1 MNNLII
7 CGKANQDIPVKKLR
21 MNKTDEVWLCGT
33 DIREGADL
41 YFEIHGIKVPHKN
54 VITKFGDEVIYN
66 ESGISPSN
74 TISGMMIYAWLK
86 GYKNITLLG
95 CPMIIKEYPQQRI
108 TVVQLVHYLNRHGL
122 NVEWEDMDMATAQK
136 NANVNAARQE
146 EPKKEEVQAKE
157 VHSSKTV
164 KVIFKTV
171 ICASYGTFQP
181 REVAEVPEDIFK
193 DLVKDGFVEKA

>member
-54 VITKFGDEVIYN
+54 VITKFDDEVIYN

-74 TISGMMIYAWLK
+74 TISGMMIYAWLH

-108 TVVQLVHYLNRHGL
+108 TVVQLVHYLNRHGC
-122 NVEWEDMDMATAQK
+122 NVVWEEMNMATAQK
-136 NANVNAARQE
+136 NAKDAEQKNEEAQE
-146 EPKKEEVQAKE
+146 QTKE
-157 VHSSKTV
+157 VHSSKKV
-164 KVIFKTV
+164 KVQFKAV
-171 ICASYGTFQP
+171 VCASYGTFQP
-181 REVAEVPEDIFK
+181 HQVAEVPEDIFK
-193 DLVKDGFVEKA
+193 DLEKAGLVEKAS

>member
-41 YFEIHGIKVPHKN
+41 YFEIHGINVPHKN
-54 VITKFGDEVIYN
+54 VITKFDDEVIYN

-74 TISGMMIYAWLK
+74 TISGMMIYAWLH

-108 TVVQLVHYLNRHGL
+108 TVVQLVHYLNRHGC
-122 NVEWEDMDMATAQK
+122 NVVWEEMNMATAQK
-136 NANVNAARQE
+136 NAKDAEQKNEEAQE
-146 EPKKEEVQAKE
+146 QTKE
-157 VHSSKTV
+157 VHSSKKV
-164 KVIFKTV
+164 KVQFKAV
-171 ICASYGTFQP
+171 VCASYGTYQP
-181 REVAEVPEDIFK
+181 KQVADVPEDIFK
-193 DLVKDGFVEKA
+193 DLEKAGLVEKAS

>member
-54 VITKFGDEVIYN
+54 VITKFDDEVIYN

-74 TISGMMIYAWLK
+74 TISGMMIYAWLH

-108 TVVQLVHYLNRHGL
+108 TVVQLVHYLNRHGC
-122 NVEWEDMDMATAQK
+122 NVIWEEMNMATAQK
-136 NANVNAARQE
+136 NAEKQVPE
-146 EPKKEEVQAKE
+146 TKEVQEKE
-157 VHSSKTV
+157 VHSSKMV
-164 KVIFKTV
+164 KAKFKTV

-181 REVAEVPEDIFK
+181 HQVAEVPEDIFK
-193 DLVKDGFVEKA
+193 DLEKAGLVEKAS

>member
-54 VITKFGDEVIYN
+54 VITKFDDEVIYN

-74 TISGMMIYAWLK
+74 TISGMMIYAWLH

-108 TVVQLVHYLNRHGL
+108 TVVQLVHYLNRHGC
-122 NVEWEDMDMATAQK
+122 NVVWEEMNMATAQK
-136 NANVNAARQE
+136 NAKDAEQKNE
-146 EPKKEEVQAKE
+146 EAQKQAKE
-157 VHSSKTV
+157 VHSSKKV
-164 KVIFKTV
+164 KVQFKAV
-171 ICASYGTFQP
+171 VCASYGTYQP
-181 REVAEVPEDIFK
+181 KQVAEVPEDIFK
-193 DLVKDGFVEKA
+193 DLEKAGLVEKAS

>member
-7 CGKANQDIPVKKLR
+7 CGKANQNVPVKKLR
-21 MNKTDEVWLCGT
+21 INKTDEVWLCGT

-54 VITKFGDEVIYN
+54 VITKFDDEVIYN

-74 TISGMMIYAWLK
+74 TISGMMIYAWLH

-108 TVVQLVHYLNRHGL
+108 TVVQLVHYLNRHGC
-122 NVEWEDMDMATAQK
+122 NVIWEEMNMATAQK
-136 NANVNAARQE
+136 NAEKQVPE
-146 EPKKEEVQAKE
+146 TKEVQEKE
-157 VHSSKTV
+157 VHSSKMV
-164 KVIFKTV
+164 KAKFKTV

-181 REVAEVPEDIFK
+181 HQVAEVPEDIFK
-193 DLVKDGFVEKA
+193 DLEKAGLVEKAS

>member
-54 VITKFGDEVIYN
+54 VITKFDDEVIYN

-74 TISGMMIYAWLK
+74 TISGMMIYAWLH

-108 TVVQLVHYLNRHGL
+108 TVVQLVHYLNRHGC
-122 NVEWEDMDMATAQK
+122 NVVWEEMNMATAQK
-136 NANVNAARQE
+136 NAEKQAPETKEIQE
-146 EPKKEEVQAKE
+146 KE
-157 VHSSKTV
+157 VHSSKMV
-164 KVIFKTV
+164 KAKFKTV

-181 REVAEVPEDIFK
+181 RQVAEIPEDIFK
-193 DLVKDGFVEKA
+193 DLEKAGLVEKES

>member
-54 VITKFGDEVIYN
+54 VITKFDDEVIYN

-74 TISGMMIYAWLK
+74 TISGMMIYAWLH

-108 TVVQLVHYLNRHGL
+108 TVIQLVHYLNRHGC
-122 NVEWEDMDMATAQK
+122 NVVWEEMNMATAQK
-136 NANVNAARQE
+136 NAEKQAPE
-146 EPKKEEVQAKE
+146 IKEVQEKE
-157 VHSSKTV
+157 VHSSKMV
-164 KVIFKTV
+164 KAKFKTV

-181 REVAEVPEDIFK
+181 RQVAEVPEDIFK
-193 DLVKDGFVEKA
+193 DLEKAGLVEKAS

>member
-21 MNKTDEVWLCGT
+21 INKTDEVWLCGT

-54 VITKFGDEVIYN
+54 VITKFDDEVIYN

-74 TISGMMIYAWLK
+74 TISGMMIYAWLH

-108 TVVQLVHYLNRHGL
+108 TVVQLVHYLNRHGC
-122 NVEWEDMDMATAQK
+122 NVVWEEMNMATAQK
-136 NANVNAARQE
+136 NAKDAEQKNEEAQE
-146 EPKKEEVQAKE
+146 QVKE
-157 VHSSKTV
+157 VHSSKKV
-164 KVIFKTV
+164 KVQFKAV
-171 ICASYGTFQP
+171 VCASYGTYQP
-181 REVAEVPEDIFK
+181 KQVAEVPEDIFK
-193 DLVKDGFVEKA
+193 DLEKAGLVEKAS

>member
-54 VITKFGDEVIYN
+54 VITKFDDEVIYN

-74 TISGMMIYAWLK
+74 TISGMMIYAWLH

-95 CPMIIKEYPQQRI
+95 CPMIINEYPQQRI
-108 TVVQLVHYLNRHGL
+108 TVVQLVHYLNRHGC
-122 NVEWEDMDMATAQK
+122 NVVWEEMNMATAQK
-136 NANVNAARQE
+136 NAEKQAPE
-146 EPKKEEVQAKE
+146 TKEVQEKE
-157 VHSSKTV
+157 VHSSKKV
-164 KVIFKTV
+164 KAKFKTI

-181 REVAEVPEDIFK
+181 HQVAEVPEDIFK
-193 DLVKDGFVEKA
+193 DLEKAGLVEKAS

>member
-54 VITKFGDEVIYN
+54 VITKFDDEVIYN

-74 TISGMMIYAWLK
+74 TISGMMIYAWLH

-108 TVVQLVHYLNRHGL
+108 TVVQLVHYLNRHGC
-122 NVEWEDMDMATAQK
+122 NVVWEEMNMATAQK
-136 NANVNAARQE
+136 NAKDAEQKNEEAQE
-146 EPKKEEVQAKE
+146 QTKE
-157 VHSSKTV
+157 VHSSKKV
-164 KVIFKTV
+164 KVQFKAV
-171 ICASYGTFQP
+171 VCASYGTFQP
-181 REVAEVPEDIFK
+181 RQVAEVPEDIFK
-193 DLVKDGFVEKA
+193 DLEKAGLVEKAS

>member
-54 VITKFGDEVIYN
+54 VITKFDDEVIYN

-74 TISGMMIYAWLK
+74 TISGMMIYAWLH

-108 TVVQLVHYLNRHGL
+108 TVVQLVHYLNRHGC
-122 NVEWEDMDMATAQK
+122 NVVWEEMNMTTAQK
-136 NANVNAARQE
+136 NAEKQAPE
-146 EPKKEEVQAKE
+146 TKEVQEKE
-157 VHSSKTV
+157 VHSSKMV
-164 KVIFKTV
+164 KAKFKAV

-181 REVAEVPEDIFK
+181 RQVAEVPEDIFK
-193 DLVKDGFVEKA
+193 DLEKAGLVEKES

>member
-7 CGKANQDIPVKKLR
+7 CGKANQNIPVKKLR

-54 VITKFGDEVIYN
+54 VITKFDDEVIYN

-74 TISGMMIYAWLK
+74 TISGMMIYAWLH

-95 CPMIIKEYPQQRI
+95 CPMVIKEYPQQRI
-108 TVVQLVHYLNRHGL
+108 TVVQLVHYLNRHGC
-122 NVEWEDMDMATAQK
+122 NVVWEEMNMATAQK
-136 NANVNAARQE
+136 NAEKQAPE
-146 EPKKEEVQAKE
+146 TKEVQEKE
-157 VHSSKTV
+157 VHSSKMV
-164 KVIFKTV
+164 KAKFKTV

-181 REVAEVPEDIFK
+181 KQVAEVPEDIFK
-193 DLVKDGFVEKA
+193 DLEKAGLVEKAS

>member
-7 CGKANQDIPVKKLR
+7 CGKANQDVPVKKLR

-54 VITKFGDEVIYN
+54 VITKFDDEVIYN

-74 TISGMMIYAWLK
+74 TISGMMIYAWLH

-108 TVVQLVHYLNRHGL
+108 TVVQLVHYLNRHGC
-122 NVEWEDMDMATAQK
+122 NVVWEEMNMATAQK
-136 NANVNAARQE
+136 NAEKQAPETKEFQE
-146 EPKKEEVQAKE
+146 KE
-157 VHSSKTV
+157 VHSSKMV
-164 KVIFKTV
+164 KAKFKTV

-181 REVAEVPEDIFK
+181 HQVAEVPEDIFK
-193 DLVKDGFVEKA
+193 DLEKAGLVEKAS

>member
-54 VITKFGDEVIYN
+54 VITKFDDEVIYN

-74 TISGMMIYAWLK
+74 TISGMMIYAWLH

-108 TVVQLVHYLNRHGL
+108 TVVQLVHYLNRHGC
-122 NVEWEDMDMATAQK
+122 NVVWEEMNMATAQK
-136 NANVNAARQE
+136 NAEKQATE
-146 EPKKEEVQAKE
+146 TKEVQEKE
-157 VHSSKTV
+157 VHSSKMV
-164 KVIFKTV
+164 KAKFKAV

-181 REVAEVPEDIFK
+181 RQVAEVPEDIFK
-193 DLVKDGFVEKA
+193 DLEKAGLVEKES

>member
-54 VITKFGDEVIYN
+54 VITKFDDEVIYN

-74 TISGMMIYAWLK
+74 TISGMMIYAWLH

-108 TVVQLVHYLNRHGL
+108 TVVQLVHYLNRHGC
-122 NVEWEDMDMATAQK
+122 NVVWEEMNMATAQK
-136 NANVNAARQE
+136 NAEKQAPE
-146 EPKKEEVQAKE
+146 TKEVQEKE
-157 VHSSKTV
+157 VHSSKMV
-164 KVIFKTV
+164 KAKFKTV

-181 REVAEVPEDIFK
+181 RQVAEVPEDIFK
-193 DLVKDGFVEKA
+193 DLEKAGLVEKES

>member
-54 VITKFGDEVIYN
+54 VITKFDDEVIYN

-74 TISGMMIYAWLK
+74 TISGMMIYAWLH

-108 TVVQLVHYLNRHGL
+108 TVVQLVHYLNRHGC
-122 NVEWEDMDMATAQK
+122 NVVWEEMNMATAQK
-136 NANVNAARQE
+136 NAEKQAPE
-146 EPKKEEVQAKE
+146 TKEVQEKE
-157 VHSSKTV
+157 VHSSKMV
-164 KVIFKTV
+164 KAKFKTV

-181 REVAEVPEDIFK
+181 RQVAEVPEDIFK
-193 DLVKDGFVEKA
+193 DLEKAGLVEKAS

>member
-54 VITKFGDEVIYN
+54 VITKFDDEVIYN

-74 TISGMMIYAWLK
+74 TISGMMIYAWLH

-95 CPMIIKEYPQQRI
+95 CPMIINEYPQQRI
-108 TVVQLVHYLNRHGL
+108 TVVQLVHYLNRHGC
-122 NVEWEDMDMATAQK
+122 NVVWEEMNMATAQK
-136 NANVNAARQE
+136 NAEKQAPE
-146 EPKKEEVQAKE
+146 TKEVQEKE
-157 VHSSKTV
+157 VHSSKMV
-164 KVIFKTV
+164 KAKFKTV

-181 REVAEVPEDIFK
+181 HQVAEVPEDIFK
-193 DLVKDGFVEKA
+193 DLEKAGLVEKAS

>member
-7 CGKANQDIPVKKLR
+7 CGKANQNIPVKKLR
-21 MNKTDEVWLCGT
+21 INKTDEVWLCGT

-54 VITKFGDEVIYN
+54 VITKFDDEVIYN

-74 TISGMMIYAWLK
+74 TISGMMIYAWLH

-95 CPMIIKEYPQQRI
+95 CPMIINEYPQQRK
-108 TVVQLVHYLNRHGL
+108 TVVQLVHYLNRHGC
-122 NVEWEDMDMATAQK
+122 NVVWEEMDMATAQK
-136 NANVNAARQE
+136 NAEKE
-146 EPKKEEVQAKE
+146 EPKKEEVQEKE

-164 KVIFKTV
+164 KAQFKTV

-181 REVAEVPEDIFK
+181 RQVAEIPEDVFK
-193 DLVKDGFVEKA
+193 DLEKAGLVEKVS

>member
-33 DIREGADL
+33 DIREDADL

-54 VITKFGDEVIYN
+54 VITKFDDEVIYN

-74 TISGMMIYAWLK
+74 TISGMMIYAWLH

-108 TVVQLVHYLNRHGL
+108 TVVQLVHYLNRHGC
-122 NVEWEDMDMATAQK
+122 NVVWEEMNMATAQK
-136 NANVNAARQE
+136 NAEKQAPE
-146 EPKKEEVQAKE
+146 TKEVQEKE
-157 VHSSKTV
+157 VHSSKMV
-164 KVIFKTV
+164 KAKFKTV

-181 REVAEVPEDIFK
+181 RQVAEVPEDIFK
-193 DLVKDGFVEKA
+193 DLEKAGLVEKES

>member
-7 CGKANQDIPVKKLR
+7 CGKANQNVPVKKLR

-54 VITKFGDEVIYN
+54 VITKFEDEVIYN

-95 CPMIIKEYPQQRI
+95 CPMIINEYPQ
-108 TVVQLVHYLNRHGL
+108 VQG
-122 NVEWEDMDMATAQK
+122 E
-136 NANVNAARQE
+136 
-146 EPKKEEVQAKE
+146 
-157 VHSSKTV
+157 
-164 KVIFKTV
+164 
-171 ICASYGTFQP
+171 
-181 REVAEVPEDIFK
+181 
-193 DLVKDGFVEKA
+193 

>member
-54 VITKFGDEVIYN
+54 VITKFDDEVIYN

-74 TISGMMIYAWLK
+74 TISGMMIYAWLH

-95 CPMIIKEYPQQRI
+95 CPMIINEYPQQRI
-108 TVVQLVHYLNRHGL
+108 TVVQLVHYLNRHGC
-122 NVEWEDMDMATAQK
+122 NVVWEEMNMATAQK
-136 NANVNAARQE
+136 NAEKQAPE
-146 EPKKEEVQAKE
+146 TKEVQEKE
-157 VHSSKTV
+157 VHSSKMV
-164 KVIFKTV
+164 KAKFKTI

-181 REVAEVPEDIFK
+181 HQVAEVPEDIFK
-193 DLVKDGFVEKA
+193 DLEKAGLVEKAS

>member
-54 VITKFGDEVIYN
+54 VITKFDDEVIYN

-74 TISGMMIYAWLK
+74 TISGMMIYAWLH

-108 TVVQLVHYLNRHGL
+108 TVVQLVHYLNRHGC
-122 NVEWEDMDMATAQK
+122 NVVWEEMNMATAQK
-136 NANVNAARQE
+136 NAEKQAPE
-146 EPKKEEVQAKE
+146 TKEVQEKE
-157 VHSSKTV
+157 VHSSKMV
-164 KVIFKTV
+164 KAKFKAV
-171 ICASYGTFQP
+171 VCASYGTFQP
-181 REVAEVPEDIFK
+181 KQVAEVPEDIFK
-193 DLVKDGFVEKA
+193 DLEKAGLVEKES

>member
-33 DIREGADL
+33 DIREDADL

-54 VITKFGDEVIYN
+54 VITKFDDEVIYN

-74 TISGMMIYAWLK
+74 TISGMMIYAWLH

-108 TVVQLVHYLNRHGL
+108 TVVQLVHYLNRHGC
-122 NVEWEDMDMATAQK
+122 NVVWEEMNMATAQK
-136 NANVNAARQE
+136 NAEKQAPE
-146 EPKKEEVQAKE
+146 TKEVQEKE
-157 VHSSKTV
+157 VHSSKMV
-164 KVIFKTV
+164 KAKFKTV

-181 REVAEVPEDIFK
+181 RQVAEIPEDIFK
-193 DLVKDGFVEKA
+193 DLEKAGLVEKES

>member
-54 VITKFGDEVIYN
+54 VITKFDDEVIYN

-74 TISGMMIYAWLK
+74 TISGMMIYAWLH

-108 TVVQLVHYLNRHGL
+108 TVVQLVHYLNRHGC
-122 NVEWEDMDMATAQK
+122 NVVWEEMNMATAQK
-136 NANVNAARQE
+136 NAKDAEQKNEEAQE
-146 EPKKEEVQAKE
+146 QAKE
-157 VHSSKTV
+157 VHSSKMV
-164 KVIFKTV
+164 KAKFKTV

-181 REVAEVPEDIFK
+181 RQVAEVPEDIFK
-193 DLVKDGFVEKA
+193 DLEKAGLVEKAS

>member
-1 MNNLII
+1 
-7 CGKANQDIPVKKLR
+7 

-54 VITKFGDEVIYN
+54 VITKFDDEVIYN

-74 TISGMMIYAWLK
+74 TISGMMIYAWLH

-108 TVVQLVHYLNRHGL
+108 TVVQLVHYLNRHGC
-122 NVEWEDMDMATAQK
+122 NVVWEEMNMATAQK
-136 NANVNAARQE
+136 NAKDAEQKNEEAQE
-146 EPKKEEVQAKE
+146 QAKE
-157 VHSSKTV
+157 VHSSKKV
-164 KVIFKTV
+164 KVQFKAV
-171 ICASYGTFQP
+171 VCASYGPFQP
-181 REVAEVPEDIFK
+181 HQVAEVPEDIFK
-193 DLVKDGFVEKA
+193 DLEKAGLVEKAS

>member
-7 CGKANQDIPVKKLR
+7 CGKANQNIPVKKLR

-54 VITKFGDEVIYN
+54 VITKFDDEVIYN

-74 TISGMMIYAWLK
+74 TISGMMIYAWLH

-108 TVVQLVHYLNRHGL
+108 TVVQLVHYLNRHGC
-122 NVEWEDMDMATAQK
+122 NVVWEEMNMATAQK
-136 NANVNAARQE
+136 NAEKQAPE
-146 EPKKEEVQAKE
+146 TKEVQEKE
-157 VHSSKTV
+157 VHSSKMV
-164 KVIFKTV
+164 KAKFKTV

-181 REVAEVPEDIFK
+181 RQVAEVPEDIFK
-193 DLVKDGFVEKA
+193 DLEKAGLVEKES

>member
-7 CGKANQDIPVKKLR
+7 CGKANQNIPVKKLR

-54 VITKFGDEVIYN
+54 VITKFDDEVIYN

-74 TISGMMIYAWLK
+74 TISGMMIYAWLH

-108 TVVQLVHYLNRHGL
+108 TVVQLVHYLNRHGC
-122 NVEWEDMDMATAQK
+122 NVVWEEMNMATAQK
-136 NANVNAARQE
+136 NAEKQAPE
-146 EPKKEEVQAKE
+146 TKEVQEKE
-157 VHSSKTV
+157 VHSSKMV
-164 KVIFKTV
+164 KAKFKAV

-181 REVAEVPEDIFK
+181 RQVAEVPEDIFK
-193 DLVKDGFVEKA
+193 DLEKAGLVEKES

>member
-1 MNNLII
+1 MKRLVI
-7 CGKANQDIPVKKLR
+7 CGKANQNIPVKKLR
-21 MNKTDEVWLCGT
+21 INKTDEVWLCGT

-54 VITKFGDEVIYN
+54 VITKFDDEVIYN

-74 TISGMMIYAWLK
+74 TISGMMIYAWLH

-95 CPMIIKEYPQQRI
+95 CPMIINEYPQQRK
-108 TVVQLVHYLNRHGL
+108 TVVQLVHYLNRHGC
-122 NVEWEDMDMATAQK
+122 NVVWEEMDMATAQK
-136 NANVNAARQE
+136 NAEKE
-146 EPKKEEVQAKE
+146 EPKKEEVQEKE

-164 KVIFKTV
+164 KAQFKTV

-181 REVAEVPEDIFK
+181 RQVAEIPEDVFK
-193 DLVKDGFVEKA
+193 DLEKAGLVEKVS

>member
-54 VITKFGDEVIYN
+54 VITKFDDEVIYN

-74 TISGMMIYAWLK
+74 TISGMMIYAWLH

-108 TVVQLVHYLNRHGL
+108 TVVQLVHYLNRHGC
-122 NVEWEDMDMATAQK
+122 NVVWEEMNMATAQK
-136 NANVNAARQE
+136 NAEKQASE
-146 EPKKEEVQAKE
+146 TKEVQEKE
-157 VHSSKTV
+157 VHSSKMV
-164 KVIFKTV
+164 KAKFKAV

-181 REVAEVPEDIFK
+181 RQVAEVPEDIFK
-193 DLVKDGFVEKA
+193 DLEKAGLVEKAS

>member
-54 VITKFGDEVIYN
+54 VITKFDDEVIYN

-74 TISGMMIYAWLK
+74 TISGMMIYAWLH

-108 TVVQLVHYLNRHGL
+108 TVVQLVHYLNRHGC
-122 NVEWEDMDMATAQK
+122 NVVWEEMNMATAQK
-136 NANVNAARQE
+136 NAEKQAPE
-146 EPKKEEVQAKE
+146 TKEVQEKE
-157 VHSSKTV
+157 VHSSKKV
-164 KVIFKTV
+164 KAKFKAV

-181 REVAEVPEDIFK
+181 RQVAEVPEDIFK
-193 DLVKDGFVEKA
+193 DLEKAGLVEKES

>member
-7 CGKANQDIPVKKLR
+7 CGKANQNIPVKKLR

-54 VITKFGDEVIYN
+54 VITKFDDEVIYN

-74 TISGMMIYAWLK
+74 TISGMMIYAWLH

-95 CPMIIKEYPQQRI
+95 CPMVIKEYPQQRI
-108 TVVQLVHYLNRHGL
+108 TVVQLVHYLNRHGC
-122 NVEWEDMDMATAQK
+122 NVVWEEMNMATAQK
-136 NANVNAARQE
+136 NAEKQAPE
-146 EPKKEEVQAKE
+146 TKEVQEKE
-157 VHSSKTV
+157 VHSSKMV
-164 KVIFKTV
+164 KAKFKTV

-181 REVAEVPEDIFK
+181 RQVAEVPEDIFK
-193 DLVKDGFVEKA
+193 DLEKAGLVEKAS

>member
-54 VITKFGDEVIYN
+54 VITKFDDEVIYN

-74 TISGMMIYAWLK
+74 TISGMMIYAWLH

-108 TVVQLVHYLNRHGL
+108 TVVQLVHYLNRHGC
-122 NVEWEDMDMATAQK
+122 NVVWEEMNMATAQK
-136 NANVNAARQE
+136 NAEKQAPE
-146 EPKKEEVQAKE
+146 TKEVQEKE
-157 VHSSKTV
+157 VYSSKMV
-164 KVIFKTV
+164 KAKFKTV

-181 REVAEVPEDIFK
+181 RQVAEVPEDIFK
-193 DLVKDGFVEKA
+193 DLEKAGLVEKES

>member
-54 VITKFGDEVIYN
+54 VITKFDDEVIYN

-74 TISGMMIYAWLK
+74 TISGMMIYAWLH
-86 GYKNITLLG
+86 GYKNIMLLG

-108 TVVQLVHYLNRHGL
+108 TVVQLVHYLNRHGC
-122 NVEWEDMDMATAQK
+122 NVVWEEMNMATAQK
-136 NANVNAARQE
+136 NAEKQAPE
-146 EPKKEEVQAKE
+146 TKEVQEKE
-157 VHSSKTV
+157 VHSSKMV
-164 KVIFKTV
+164 KAKFKAV

-181 REVAEVPEDIFK
+181 RQVAEVPEDIFK
-193 DLVKDGFVEKA
+193 DLEKAGLVEKES

>member
-54 VITKFGDEVIYN
+54 VITKFDDEVIYN

-74 TISGMMIYAWLK
+74 TISGMMIYAWLH

-108 TVVQLVHYLNRHGL
+108 TVVQLVHYLNRHGC
-122 NVEWEDMDMATAQK
+122 NVVWEEMNMATAQK
-136 NANVNAARQE
+136 NAKDAEQKNEEAQE
-146 EPKKEEVQAKE
+146 QAKE
-157 VHSSKTV
+157 VHSSKKV
-164 KVIFKTV
+164 KVQFKAV
-171 ICASYGTFQP
+171 VCASYGTFQP
-181 REVAEVPEDIFK
+181 RQVAEVPEDIFK
-193 DLVKDGFVEKA
+193 DLEKAGLVEKES

>member
-7 CGKANQDIPVKKLR
+7 CGKANQNVPVKKLR
-21 MNKTDEVWLCGT
+21 INKTDEVWLCGT

-54 VITKFGDEVIYN
+54 VITKFDDEVIYN

-74 TISGMMIYAWLK
+74 TISGMMIYAWLH

-95 CPMIIKEYPQQRI
+95 CPMIINEYPQQRI

-122 NVEWEDMDMATAQK
+122 NVVWEDMDMADAK
-136 NANVNAARQE
+136 KAE
-146 EPKKEEVQAKE
+146 EKKAEEKIEVKAETKAVKKVKAKFL
-157 VHSSKTV
+157 TL
-164 KVIFKTV
+164 
-171 ICASYGTFQP
+171 ICADYGTYYP
-181 REVAEVPEDIFK
+181 ESVAEIPEAAFNELLKAGYI
-193 DLVKDGFVEKA
+193 EKA

>member
-54 VITKFGDEVIYN
+54 VITKFDDEVIYN

-74 TISGMMIYAWLK
+74 TISGMMIYAWLH

-95 CPMIIKEYPQQRI
+95 CPMIIKEYPHQRI
-108 TVVQLVHYLNRHGL
+108 TVVQLVHYLNRHGC
-122 NVEWEDMDMATAQK
+122 NVVWEEMNMATAQK
-136 NANVNAARQE
+136 NAEKQAPE
-146 EPKKEEVQAKE
+146 TKEVQEKE
-157 VHSSKTV
+157 VHSSKMV
-164 KVIFKTV
+164 KAKFKTV
-171 ICASYGTFQP
+171 ICASYGTYQP
-181 REVAEVPEDIFK
+181 KQVAEVPEDIFK
-193 DLVKDGFVEKA
+193 DLEKAGLVEKAS

>member
-54 VITKFGDEVIYN
+54 VITKFDDEVIYN

-74 TISGMMIYAWLK
+74 TISGMMIYAWLH

-108 TVVQLVHYLNRHGL
+108 TVVQLVHYLNRHGC
-122 NVEWEDMDMATAQK
+122 NVVWEEMNMATAQK
-136 NANVNAARQE
+136 NAEKQASE
-146 EPKKEEVQAKE
+146 TKEVQEKE
-157 VHSSKTV
+157 VHSSKMV
-164 KVIFKTV
+164 KAKFKTV
-171 ICASYGTFQP
+171 ICASYGTYQP
-181 REVAEVPEDIFK
+181 KQVAEVPEDIFK
-193 DLVKDGFVEKA
+193 DLEKAGLVEKAS